1 MSRENVEVVREVW
14 NVFERGGFP
23 SELFDENAEW
33 HTAEDLPDTEICRG
47 HAAIQRMLATGW
59 ENVLDPGL
67 RAEELLDA
75 DDRVLVR
82 WRGWGTG
89 RGSGVPIE
97 WHEAH
102 AYELRDGMVVTVRE
116 YRTWDEA
123 LADSGAPPN
132 E

>member
-23 SELFDENAEW
+23 SELFDESAEW

-59 ENVLDPGL
+59 ENVVDPGL

-123 LADSGAPPN
+123 LADSGAPSN

>member
-14 NVFERGGFP
+14 NVFERGEFP
-23 SELFDENAEW
+23 SDLFDEDAEW
-33 HTAEDLPDTEICRG
+33 HTAEDLPDTEVCRG

-59 ENVLDPGL
+59 ENVVDPGL

-123 LADSGAPPN
+123 LADSGAPPG
-132 E
+132 